1 MHFTVPFPPDLD
13 ADEKDEFGRQLQAFI
28 DAAPKDRGTRFGAPL
43 SIDFDEFMRR
53 WQSYLQRRRWW
64 RGFVAAIS
72 RTILALVAALRLQ
85 FFPTLAEQRQREKT
99 RRAADRNQ
107 AEDGE
112 AGDQKSKREEG
123 RETEKASNPFDL
135 LGITRTEE
143 TTEKHVDR
151 AFKKAA
157 LKFHPDRVSR
167 GTEAEKE
174 AAHEMMQRLNIARGE
189 CLRIIVADR
198 SAQRRKRRAE
208 RRRRRDGN
216 DESDSGGE
224 EDESDLSE
232 SEPEYDEDLGDD
244 DDDDEEE
251 ERRREQA
258 AGYAEFEREQERKFD
273 EMLRG
278 MREEERRVRAEQ
290 RKASERA
297 ELRSRGFSPWDTST
311 GGKRGGKKNKK
322 NNKNNKNKAKN
333 QKQQRQEQLRQQEAA
348 AEATRAAQAEKTR
361 NGRRG
366 LVPGE
371 PDACLR
377 DAAYENSADDTACAI
392 RLGLGEGGCHGESI
406 WLSFHPP
413 YSFLSP
419 LPMGGGGRDSSS
431 SSSSSSNP
439 SPLHFAAYYLR
450 RAAVE
455 LIVENSKERWAEAV
469 LRKDARVGGKTPLA
483 TAMDSPFWSCRAAAH
498 PSGVVVP
505 GGATLGRSSFAPPTA
520 ADGGG
525 DGNDPS
531 AAAATAAT
539 QRDAYSATAAPFKD
553 RVGAYVSPSSIDPDG
568 RGDDGCEPPRHF
580 AWWWRPSPLPA
591 CGAQHQQPPASF
603 PNDNAQRFA
612 PKSRAH
618 AVAVVARL
626 RELEAAARLK
636 V

>member
-1 MHFTVPFPPDLD
+1 
-13 ADEKDEFGRQLQAFI
+13 
-28 DAAPKDRGTRFGAPL
+28 
-43 SIDFDEFMRR
+43 
-53 WQSYLQRRRWW
+53 
-64 RGFVAAIS
+64 
-72 RTILALVAALRLQ
+72 
-85 FFPTLAEQRQREKT
+85 
-99 RRAADRNQ
+99 
-107 AEDGE
+107 
-112 AGDQKSKREEG
+112 
-123 RETEKASNPFDL
+123 
-135 LGITRTEE
+135 
-143 TTEKHVDR
+143 
-151 AFKKAA
+151 
-157 LKFHPDRVSR
+157 
-167 GTEAEKE
+167 
-174 AAHEMMQRLNIARGE
+174 MMQRLNIARGE

-224 EDESDLSE
+224 EDDSDLSE

-297 ELRSRGFSPWDTST
+297 ELWSRGFSPWDSST

-333 QKQQRQEQLRQQEAA
+333 QKQQRQQQLRQQEAA

-439 SPLHFAAYYLR
+439 RPCTSQRTTCGAPPWSSSWKIRRSAGPRRCSGRTLGWAAKR
-450 RAAVE
+450 PWQRPWIRPSGPAARPPIRAG
-455 LIVENSKERWAEAV
+455 S
-469 LRKDARVGGKTPLA
+469 
-483 TAMDSPFWSCRAAAH
+483 SCRAAPRWAARASRH
-498 PSGVVVP
+498 P
-505 GGATLGRSSFAPPTA
+505 RPPM
-520 ADGGG
+520 
-525 DGNDPS
+525 
-531 AAAATAAT
+531 AAATAT
-539 QRDAYSATAAPFKD
+539 THRRRRRRRRLSVTHTSHGRTLQGPSRRVRQPLLDRSRRGVVTTAASLPGTLPGGGG
-553 RVGAYVSPSSIDPDG
+553 RRHCRRAVRNTSSLL
-568 RGDDGCEPPRHF
+568 PRF
-580 AWWWRPSPLPA
+580 PTTTRRDSRPSP
-591 CGAQHQQPPASF
+591 
-603 PNDNAQRFA
+603 A
-612 PKSRAH
+612 PTRSRWW
-618 AVAVVARL
+618 RDS
-626 RELEAAARLK
+626 ELEAAARLK